1 MRKQRSGKIVNI
13 SSGTWLNGSPG
24 RIHYVTSKAGVVGFT
39 RTLARE
45 VGDDNINVNA
55 IAPGSTLSEENPSE
69 EVIKMRQ
76 ARLSDRAL
84 KRVQVPQDLVG
95 TVLFLSSPLSDF
107 MTGQTVAVD
116 GGVAFL

>member
-1 MRKQRSGKIVNI
+1 MAV
-13 SSGTWLNGSPG
+13 PG
-24 RIHYVTSKAGVVGFT
+24 EFIMSHPKPALSAL
-39 RTLARE
+39 LARLRARS
-45 VGDDNINVNA
+45 VTTT
-55 IAPGSTLSEENPSE
+55 STSTPSRQDRPCQENPSE